1 MQELNGTQEEE
12 KQDVPLGFAQSPWNG
27 DREWGQAASGDMFQI
42 QGMRLGVWVFRN
54 GGKSEDLKLAYL
66 VYWLEQSVG
75 FQEVPVG
82 VKGYDKAMC
91 REKGI

>member
-1 MQELNGTQEEE
+1 
-12 KQDVPLGFAQSPWNG
+12 
-27 DREWGQAASGDMFQI
+27 
-42 QGMRLGVWVFRN
+42 MRLGVWVFRN

-66 VYWLEQSVG
+66 VYWLEWSVG

-82 VKGYDKAMC
+82 VMGYDKAMC